1 MRWQFQPGIMLAT
14 LLGSTGLMLVL
25 GFVTT
30 SRVLRQPAAAYLRL
44 QTGG

>member
-1 MRWQFQPGIMLAT
+1 
-14 LLGSTGLMLVL
+14 MLVL

-30 SRVLRQPAAAYLRL
+30 SRVLRQPAAAQLRL